1 MKKGMS
7 LMFINQVLRNKLITG
22 LTIGNSYVVKDF
34 GTIKTYS
41 WIVVDD
47 DDGFET
53 ELDYKNFK
61 NVEDAR
67 EDKLNLFEYSDPGSM
82 ATVGKRKAVV
92 DLPKFSFSGRLAWF
106 TWMFLHLMLILTV
119 RNKVAIFFNWAH
131 TYFTNDSSLRII
143 VRPTKKDFRFNLKQ
157 YRRFPKNREK
167 EIEA

>member
-47 DDGFET
+47 DGFET

-67 EDKLNLFEYSDPGSM
+67 EDKLNLLG
-82 ATVGKRKAVV
+82 
-92 DLPKFSFSGRLAWF
+92 
-106 TWMFLHLMLILTV
+106 I
-119 RNKVAIFFNWAH
+119 
-131 TYFTNDSSLRII
+131 
-143 VRPTKKDFRFNLKQ
+143 
-157 YRRFPKNREK
+157 
-167 EIEA
+167 